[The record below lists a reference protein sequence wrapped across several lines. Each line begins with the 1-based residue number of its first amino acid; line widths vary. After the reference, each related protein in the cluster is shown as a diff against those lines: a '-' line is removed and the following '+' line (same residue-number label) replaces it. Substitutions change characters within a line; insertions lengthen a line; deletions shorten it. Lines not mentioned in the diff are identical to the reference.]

1 MANYPTGL
9 NGWVYMSKTEYNSI
23 THDENTKYT
32 VRDGNSVTE
41 YLGDVM
47 IVSEEGDSWV
57 TMAVFEE
64 QMDIVQ
70 DIIDNVNDRV
80 VALENWKTNTV
91 TPAINAINTKI
102 AGIESWKEDVNSDIS
117 EMKQFIA
124 SFDISEFNQWKSSV
138 NASLTRLES
147 AIESIQ
153 SSLSYL
159 QSNAVL
165 STDIRTIDE
174 VSAMPSEP
182 VQSTLY
188 IIAGGDS

>member
-64 QMDIVQ
+64 QMDVVQ
-70 DIIDNVNDRV
+70 DVIDNINDRV

-102 AGIESWKEDVNSDIS
+102 AGIESWKEDVN
-117 EMKQFIA
+117 
-124 SFDISEFNQWKSSV
+124 
-138 NASLTRLES
+138 ASLTRLES

-165 STDIRTIDE
+165 SDDIRTIDE
-174 VSAMPSEP
+174 VSTMPSEP

>member
-23 THDENTKYT
+23 AHDENTKYT

-64 QMDIVQ
+64 QMGVVHDV
-70 DIIDNVNDRV
+70 IDTINDRV

-117 EMKQFIA
+117 EIKQFIA

-159 QSNAVL
+159 QSNSVL

-174 VSAMPSEP
+174 VSTMPSEP

-188 IIAGGDS
+188 IIAGGES